1 MTCEFLSLWV
11 QSLWFTMQPICT
23 AKKKIKKNTKK
34 LLFLFFCV
42 TLNGSLLGAHLL
54 CHAAKLNGKPHPAG
68 CQMPYLALR
77 SS

>member
-23 AKKKIKKNTKK
+23 AKKKIKKKQEEIT
-34 LLFLFFCV
+34 LPVFCV

-54 CHAAKLNGKPHPAG
+54 CHAAKLIGKPHHAG